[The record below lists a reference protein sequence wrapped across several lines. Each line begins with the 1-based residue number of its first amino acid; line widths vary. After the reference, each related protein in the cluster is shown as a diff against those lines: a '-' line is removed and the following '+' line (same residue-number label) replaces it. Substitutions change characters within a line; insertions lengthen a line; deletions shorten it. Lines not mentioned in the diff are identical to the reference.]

1 MSNACEVATTFLLA
15 GAEECLAARP
25 AAGCMH
31 PGGEPQRCRQSGAV
45 GSVRMI
51 GSGSATSQTQ
61 KQALHS
67 YISRIGATRTGW
79 PFSCRHLGQM
89 ASGGGSGAYG

>member
-67 YISRIGATRTGW
+67 
-79 PFSCRHLGQM
+79 
-89 ASGGGSGAYG
+89 